1 MKPDLKTMTRKQ
13 LEKLS
18 ADIDTALAR
27 VSKKE
32 MKLALAAAEKAAK
45 AHGFTLAEVLP
56 GGRSEQRS
64 KSKTAET
71 PNKPG
76 IPRFANPDDK
86 TQTWTGKGRRPNWFI
101 AAMQSGKS
109 PDDLVI

>member
-1 MKPDLKTMTRKQ
+1 MKPDLKSMTRKQ

-32 MKLALAAAEKAAK
+32 LKLARAAAEKAAK

-56 GGRSEQRS
+56 AGSTQKGSPT
-64 KSKTAET
+64 KAAKT

-76 IPRFANPDDK
+76 VPKFANPDDK
-86 TQTWTGKGRRPNWFI
+86 TQTWTGKGRRPGWFL

-109 PDDLVI
+109 PDELAI